1 MRYLFMVSLLLLT
14 VAVILFLMTKG
25 CGETSTCD
33 DGGTSS
39 RYESEEFKN
48 ADPSVQEDIIIS
60 DILRKKGYSEQ
71 ELKDAGIITTA
82 TDWPENTS
90 P

>member
-1 MRYLFMVSLLLLT
+1 MRYLFMVSLLLLLE
-14 VAVILFLMTKG
+14 VG
-25 CGETSTCD
+25 CGETSTYD
-33 DGGTSS
+33 SGGNSS

-82 TDWPENTS
+82 TDWSENTS